1 MPFTFSHPAAVL
13 PLLRSGRP
21 RGRLVASALV
31 AGSLAPDVPYFL
43 DSVLPGTYGIGRLT
57 HRPWAVATLDV
68 AVAAGLA
75 GAWHGLLREPLT
87 ALLPQDLADRVAVLT
102 RPTRKEVTPADAAW
116 FVASAGAGAL
126 THVAWDAFT
135 HHGRFGE
142 RHWPALGH
150 RINGRMP
157 VYQALQW
164 ASSVAGLAALAYTGG
179 RTLRATPPEEPA
191 ATVSPA
197 SRARGVSLIAAA
209 TAVGAVHRVR
219 RDAASSVAGRLAGN
233 DLVAAVSFGGGAG
246 AALGAAGWAL
256 SALARGR
263 ASNMTDREP
272 EPAPRRR

>member
-1 MPFTFSHPAAVL
+1 MPFTLSHPAAVL
-13 PLLRSGRP
+13 PFLRAGRP
-21 RGRLVASALV
+21 RGRLIASALV

-57 HRPWAVATLDV
+57 HRPWAVATLDA
-68 AVAAGLA
+68 AVAAGLV

-87 ALLPQDLADRVAVLT
+87 ALLPQPLADRVAVLT
-102 RPTRKEVTPADAAW
+102 KPTRRTVTPADAAW
-116 FVASAGAGAL
+116 FVASAGVGAF

-150 RINGRMP
+150 PINGRMP

-164 ASSVAGLAALAYTGG
+164 ASSVAGLAALVRAGE
-179 RTLRATPPEEPA
+179 RTLRATKPEEPVVTA
-191 ATVSPA
+191 APAARTLGLTVLA
-197 SRARGVSLIAAA
+197 SA
-209 TAVGAVHRVR
+209 TAVGAIHRAR
-219 RDAASSVAGRLAGN
+219 RDAAHRGAGPLRGN

-256 SALARGR
+256 SALAGGR

-272 EPAPRRR
+272 EPAPQRR